1 MMIRVDG
8 FHIPGF
14 QGETYTRTVGST
26 EVLLPKLTADDISR
40 ASDHLLGKGREILKS
55 YSTDDLA
62 EIFGMAADF
71 WQHDSDLKMEIV
83 VAISDLTG
91 LSRLVVCHS
100 ISVEQGNSS
109 STDILAAMDRD
120 LGSHNCLDRFCHDP
134 NLNGKTRAY
143 GPRLTSA
150 VLTANVPGLSY
161 LPMVRALMVKS
172 PLIAKLAS
180 NEPIFGPAWLK
191 AVAAIEPP
199 LADCVALCQW
209 QGSNEALQKAM
220 FEPAE
225 VAILYGGEQTCR
237 TLREAIGPHKKIIE
251 HGHKIGLLLIGSEG
265 LGDIA
270 AAKDLA
276 GRIALDVAMFDQ
288 RACVAPQIVYVEKNS
303 AVSSLELTAL
313 IEKALIDLEKDFPPS
328 AMSVDTGAS
337 LAMERN
343 IALFESAQHEN
354 MELFARST
362 ATLIHEKD
370 AHFNTV
376 LPTRFLRVCPVDS
389 LNDVVDILR
398 PFSNYLQNVGIEA
411 NDERLADLAD
421 KLGAIGVSRV
431 TSPGLMHRP
440 SMRWKHDGIS
450 TFSDL
455 VRWIDIELEV

>member
-1 MMIRVDG
+1 MMIRKDG

-14 QGETYTRTVGST
+14 QGETFKRTIGST
-26 EVLLPKLTADDISR
+26 EILLPKLTADDISR
-40 ASDHLLGKGREILKS
+40 ASDHLLGRGREILQK

-71 WQHDSDLKMEIV
+71 WQHDSDMKMEII

-91 LSRLVVCHS
+91 LSRMVVCHS

-109 STDILAAMDRD
+109 SQDILAAMDRD

-134 NLNGKTRAY
+134 HLNGMARAH

-172 PLIAKLAS
+172 PLIAKLAT
-180 NEPIFGPAWLK
+180 NEPVFGPAWIK
-191 AVAAIEPP
+191 SVAAIEPP
-199 LADCVALCQW
+199 LAECVALCQW
-209 QGSNEALQKAM
+209 QGSNDTLQRAM
-220 FEPAE
+220 FDPAE

-237 TLREAIGPHKKIIE
+237 SLREAIGPHKKIIE
-251 HGHKIGLLLIGSEG
+251 HGHKIGLLLVSREG
-265 LGDIA
+265 LRDSA
-270 AAKDLA
+270 RAKDLA

-288 RACVAPQIVYVEKNS
+288 RACVAPQIVYVEKNGP
-303 AVSSLELTAL
+303 VTSLELTAL
-313 IEKALIDLEKDFPPS
+313 IEDALIELEKDFPPS
-328 AMSVDTGAS
+328 QMSVDTGAS

-343 IALFESAQHEN
+343 IALFEAAQHEN

-370 AHFNTV
+370 ASFNTV
-376 LPTRFLRVCPVDS
+376 LPTRFLRVCPVEN
-389 LNDVVDILR
+389 LNEVIDVVR
-398 PFSNYLQNVGIEA
+398 PFSPYLQNVGIEA
-411 NDERLADLAD
+411 EADRLAELAE

-431 TSPGLMHRP
+431 TRPGLMHRP
-440 SMRWKHDGIS
+440 SMRWKHDGVS

-455 VRWIDIELEV
+455 VRWTDIELEV